1 MLPAAERRMPT
12 ELTEPA
18 SPTAG
23 FASTRL
29 RIAYAPGLTARATTL
44 LARLAAVVAIAVLAG
59 CGGGGGGSGSA
70 PSTPATPT
78 ATPPTRAEA
87 ARFLRQATFG
97 PTAADIDRV
106 VARGYAGWIDD
117 QLAVPPST
125 QVAYLKALPQKATQD
140 DRVEAWIRNAVLGP
154 DQLRQRMSFALSQI
168 FVVSERSPLGGEP
181 IALAA
186 YYDVL
191 QQGAFGRYR
200 DLLGNVTLSP
210 AMGVY
215 LSMLGNQKPDAARN
229 IRPDENYAREVMQ
242 LFTIGLVQLNADG
255 TPKTDAQGVGLPT
268 YDQSVIE
275 GYANVFTGW
284 TFGGSPTFFQ
294 PSFDYERPMQAFAA
308 MHSTGAKKLVNGAT
322 VPAGQTAE
330 QDLAQA
336 LDSLA
341 NHPNVGPFIG
351 RQLIQRLVTSNPS
364 PAYVQRVAK
373 VFDDDGRG
381 VRGNLGAVVRAI
393 LLDDEARGTPTE
405 TSGKLVEPLFYL
417 TALWRAYDGRAANG
431 RFLVPGVDFALGQ
444 GPLRSPSV
452 FNFYR
457 PDYAPPGEMR
467 TRGLAA
473 PELGITNE
481 YTTATTA
488 NVVAFTAFGALDANA
503 PPTTIRLD
511 LARDAGAAG
520 DANALV
526 GAVADRL
533 LGGAISPELRASV
546 VSMVERHPASA
557 AQVRVA
563 EAIHGIAVSPEYA
576 VLR

>member
-1 MLPAAERRMPT
+1 MRRTVSIPI
-12 ELTEPA
+12 A
-18 SPTAG
+18 VIARR
-23 FASTRL
+23 TRVL
-29 RIAYAPGLTARATTL
+29 VAVACVSL
-44 LARLAAVVAIAVLAG
+44 LAA
-59 CGGGGGGSGSA
+59 CGGGGGGGGGS
-70 PSTPATPT
+70 PTPT
-78 ATPPTRAEA
+78 TPPVAAPTRAEA

-97 PTAADIDRV
+97 PTAAEIDRV
-106 VARGYAGWIDD
+106 VARGYSGWIDD
-117 QLAVPPST
+117 QIALAPST

-140 DRVEAWIRNAVLGP
+140 DRVESWFRNTVLGP
-154 DQLRQRMSFALSQI
+154 DQLRQRVAFALSQI
-168 FVVSERSPLGGEP
+168 LVVSERSALGGEP
-181 IALAA
+181 VALAT
-186 YYDVL
+186 YYDLL
-191 QQGAFGRYR
+191 QADAFGRYR
-200 DLLGNVTLSP
+200 DLLEHVTLSP

-215 LSMLGNQKPDAARN
+215 LSMLGNQKPDTTRN
-229 IRPDENYAREVMQ
+229 IRPDENYARELMQ
-242 LFTIGLVQLNADG
+242 LFSIGLVQLNADG

-294 PSFDYERPMQAFAA
+294 PSFDWERPMQAFAS
-308 MHSTGAKKLVNGAT
+308 MHSPGTKKLVNGASI
-322 VPAGQTAE
+322 VAGGTPE
-330 QDLAQA
+330 QDLALA

-364 PAYVQRVAK
+364 PAYVQRIAK

-381 VRGNLGAVVRAI
+381 VRGNLGAVLKAI
-393 LLDDEARGTPTE
+393 LLDDEARGAPTE
-405 TSGKLVEPLFYL
+405 TSGKLTEPLLYL

-431 RFLVPGVDFALGQ
+431 RFLVPGVDFLLGQ

-488 NVVAFTAFGALDANA
+488 NVIALYTFGSLDANA
-503 PPTTIRLD
+503 PATQVKLD
-511 LARDAGAAG
+511 LARDVSAASNPDG
-520 DANALV
+520 LV
-526 GAVADRL
+526 TAVADRL
-533 LGGAISPELRASV
+533 VGGAISPDLRAAV
-546 VSMVERHPASA
+546 VAMVQRMPASNPQA
-557 AQVRVA
+557 RVA
-563 EAIHGIAVSPEYA
+563 EAIHGIVVSPEYA